1 MSVFQD
7 KVLLI
12 TGGTGS
18 FGNAVL
24 RRFLTSDIKEVRIF
38 SRDEK
43 KQDDMRHHLQAQYP
57 EVASKVKFFIGNVRD
72 KSSVDVAM
80 RGVDYVF
87 AAAALKQVPSCEFFP
102 MEACRT
108 NVLGTGNV
116 LESAIEH
123 GVKNVVVLS
132 TDKAAYPINAMG
144 ISKALMEKVA
154 IAKGRELGEGAQ
166 TTICCTRYGNVM
178 ASRGSVIPLWVEQ
191 MIEGKPITITDPNM
205 TRFMMTLD
213 DAVDLVIYAF
223 THGHNGDLFVQKAP
237 AATLETLA
245 TALKE
250 IYKKVDSKYGDTE
263 VKVIGTRHGEKLY
276 ETLVT
281 REEMSK
287 AIDMGNYYRIPC
299 DTRDLN
305 YDKFFTEGDEKISKI
320 EDYHSHNTR
329 RLDVEGMKEQLMR
342 LRFIQ
347 EDLGILPRAKAR
359 DIRSE

>member
-1 MSVFQD
+1 MSAFKD
-7 KVLLI
+7 KILLI

-24 RRFLTSDIKEVRIF
+24 RRFLNSDIKEIRIF

-43 KQDDMRHHLQAQYP
+43 KQDDMRHHLQNP
-57 EVASKVKFFIGNVRD
+57 KVKFYIGDVRD
-72 KSSVDVAM
+72 KRSVDGAM
-80 RGVDYVF
+80 TGVDYIF
-87 AAAALKQVPSCEFFP
+87 HAAALKQVPSCEFFP
-102 MEACRT
+102 TQAVRT
-108 NVLGTGNV
+108 NVLGTENV
-116 LESAIEH
+116 LDSAIEH

-144 ISKALMEKVA
+144 ISKAMMEKVA
-154 IAKGRELGEGAQ
+154 IAKGRQLGEDGA
-166 TTICCTRYGNVM
+166 TIICCTRYGNVM

-191 MIEGKPITITDPNM
+191 IMLGKSITITDPNM

-237 AATLETLA
+237 AATLDVLA
-245 TALKE
+245 EALKQ
-250 IYKKVDSKYGDTE
+250 IYSKIDPKYGETE

-281 REEMSK
+281 REEMAK
-287 AIDMGNYYRIPC
+287 AIDCGNYYRIPC
-299 DTRDLN
+299 DSRDLN
-305 YDKFFTEGDEKISKI
+305 YDKFFVEGNEKVSAI
-320 EDYHSHNTR
+320 EDYHSHNTA

-347 EDLGILPRAKAR
+347 EDLGLIERAKSKE
-359 DIRSE
+359 IRSE